1 MRRTGFGLVSLL
13 VLTMSTNLYA
23 EEVKIGNW
31 FGGVGLG
38 GGDQS
43 LTVSDFDD
51 GSIVPGTGSITTER
65 LTSKFFVGY
74 TFRFKKLPFN
84 VLAEGGYLRLPNV
97 KFEGVSN
104 QTGPFWGDFTNPAAA
119 GQPTDVTG
127 RGKADG
133 VTLAGILDYPI
144 WRGFHIQGK
153 VGLMLWDTDTS
164 YTNVTVTNSQ
174 TGITQFIQT
183 LVQTDN
189 GFDGFFGLGFEYNFL
204 KRFGVRVEYEQ
215 YRVSYKLVGDSTWD
229 TYTASFL
236 VRF

>member
-1 MRRTGFGLVSLL
+1 MRRIGFGLVSLL
-13 VLTMSTNLYA
+13 ALAMSTNLYA
-23 EEVKIGNW
+23 EEVKLSKW
-31 FGGVGLG
+31 YGGVGLG

-51 GSIVPGTGSITTER
+51 GSIVPGTGSVATEK
-65 LTSKFFVGY
+65 LTNKFFAGY

-84 VLAEGGYLRLPNV
+84 ILAEGGYLRLPNV

-104 QTGPFWGDFTNPAAA
+104 QTGSFWGNLT
-119 GQPTDVTG
+119 PTGTPGDIAVTG

-133 VTLAGILDYPI
+133 ITLAGILDYPI
-144 WRGFHIQGK
+144 WRGLHVQGK
-153 VGLMLWDTDTS
+153 VGLLLWDTDTT

-174 TGITQFIQT
+174 TGLTQFIET

-189 GFDGFFGLGFEYNFL
+189 GVSGLFGLGFEYNFL

-229 TYTASFL
+229 TYSASFL